1 MDERVNQMA
10 GQAKDLARD
19 TNDHPAVEAAARVGY
34 AANGVVHLLIAW
46 AALGIAWAPSRGGT
60 ADQSG
65 ALAEVAA
72 QSWGRPLLW
81 VIVAGFAGLAL
92 WQLTEAI
99 GGWHPPGRDGAAAR
113 GKALGKM
120 AVYLALGWTA
130 ATFARGGSSD
140 STTQTTGFTATLLA
154 SPGGRLFV
162 AGLGLAVVGVGV
174 YHVVKGVKKTFLRDL
189 RGNPGPVAEQAGR
202 YGYVAKGVALAVVG
216 GLFVAAAVHANASEA
231 RGLDGALRTLAGTPY
246 GPYLLTLVAL
256 GIGAYGVYSFFR
268 ARYTTL

>member
-1 MDERVNQMA
+1 MDERVNQFA
-10 GQAKDLARD
+10 GQAKGLARD

-46 AALGIAWAPSRGGT
+46 AAPGIAWTPAAGGS

-72 QSWGRPLLW
+72 QPWGRPLLW

-99 GGWHPPGRDGAAAR
+99 GGWHPGGRDGAAAR
-113 GKALGKM
+113 VKALGKM
-120 AVYLALGWTA
+120 AAYLALGWTA

-140 STTQTTGFTATLLA
+140 STTQTTGATATLLET
-154 SPGGRLFV
+154 PGGRVLV
-162 AGLGLAVVGVGV
+162 AILGLAVVGIGA
-174 YHVVKGVKKTFLRDL
+174 YHVVKGVKKKYLEDL
-189 RGNPGPVAEQAGR
+189 VADPGPVAEQAGR

-216 GLFVAAAVHANASEA
+216 GLFLAAALHANAAEA
-231 RGLDGALRTLAGTPY
+231 RGLDGALRTLAGTAY

-268 ARYTTL
+268 ARYTTF